1 MKILAINYSQSGQL
15 DEIIENYISPITNAT
30 IDRIKFKASKK
41 FNFPWTVPTFFDTM
55 PECVKEIPTDIE
67 EINYQHEKYDLILLG
82 YQPWF
87 LSPSIPT
94 TSLLKNKKFK
104 QLLNGTPVITIIGS
118 RNMWLNSQ
126 DAVVKMIEDANGR
139 IIGNLPL
146 IDKSDNILSAA
157 SILHWM
163 LTGKKERKWGI
174 FPMPG
179 VSQEDIEGSSK
190 FGEILNKCIDEESL
204 NDYQNQLVEAKGVM
218 ISTNILFIEGRAKKL
233 FKIWANLILKKEAQ
247 GKKRSFWVSFFK
259 YYLVVALF
267 IVSPFVLIIYNIL
280 IRPFTIKSIKEKKRK
295 YTFLGIKH

>member
-15 DEIIENYISPITNAT
+15 DEIIENFIAPLTEFT
-30 IDRIKFKASKK
+30 VDRVKFTTSKK

-55 PECVKEIPTDIE
+55 PECVKEIPTS
-67 EINYQHEKYDLILLG
+67 INESDYQFDKYDLILLG

-94 TSLLKNKKFK
+94 TSLLKNEKFK
-104 QLLNGTPVITIIGS
+104 TLLNGTPVITIIGA

-126 DAVVKMIEDANGR
+126 DAVVRMIENANGKL
-139 IIGNLPL
+139 IGNLPL
-146 IDKSDNILSAA
+146 IDKSDNVLSAA

-179 VSQEDIEGSSK
+179 VSQEDIEGSAN
-190 FGEILNKCIDEESL
+190 FGRLL
-204 NDYQNQLVEAKGVM
+204 NDSVLNNNLNGYQNQLVQANAVS
-218 ISTNILFIEGRAKKL
+218 ISTNILFIEGRAKI
-233 FKIWANLILKKEAQ
+233 FFNAWAGLILKKEAQ

-259 YYLVVALF
+259 YYLIVALF
-267 IVSPFVLIIYNIL
+267 VLSPFVLLIYNL
-280 IRPFTIKSIKEKKRK
+280 LVRPFTAKSIKAKKEK
-295 YTFLGIKH
+295 YTFLGIR

>member
-15 DEIIENYISPITNAT
+15 DEIIENYISPLTNAT
-30 IDRIKFKASKK
+30 IDRVKFNTTKK
-41 FNFPWTVPTFFDTM
+41 FAFPWTVPNFFDTM
-55 PECVKEIPTDIE
+55 PECVKEIPCSIN
-67 EINYQHEKYDLILLG
+67 EINYQFEKYDLILLG

-94 TSLLKNKKFK
+94 TSLLKDEKFK
-104 QLLNGTPVITIIGS
+104 QLLNGTPIITIIGS

-126 DAVVKMIEDANGR
+126 DSVVKMIEEANGKM
-139 IIGNLPL
+139 IGNLPL

-163 LTGKKERKWGI
+163 LTGKKERKWGV

-179 VSQEDIEGSSK
+179 ISDEDIKGASK
-190 FGEILNKCIDEESL
+190 FGEILNQSIANKTLNLYQEE
-204 NDYQNQLVEAKGVM
+204 LVKANGLF
-218 ISTNILFIEGRAKKL
+218 INTNILFIEGRAKTI
-233 FKIWANLILKKEAQ
+233 FKVWANLILKKEAQ

-267 IVSPFVLIIYNIL
+267 IVSPFVVLIYNVL
-280 IRPFTIKSIKEKKRK
+280 IRPFTTKSIREKKKK
-295 YTFLGIKH
+295 YTFLGMK

>member
-15 DEIIENYISPITNAT
+15 DEIIENFISPLTHVEV
-30 IDRIKFKASKK
+30 DRIKFNTVKK
-41 FNFPWTVPTFFDTM
+41 FDFPWTVPAFFDTM
-55 PECVKEIPTDIE
+55 PECVKEIPTSVR
-67 EINYQHEKYDLILLG
+67 EIAFQHEKYDLILFG

-94 TSLLKNKKFK
+94 TSLLKDPIFK
-104 QLLNGTPVITIIGS
+104 NILKNTPIITIIGS

-126 DAVVKMIEDANGR
+126 ESVVHMIKEANGR

-146 IDKSDNILSAA
+146 VDRSSNIFSAA

-163 LTGKKERKWGI
+163 LTGKKEKKWGI

-179 VSQEDIEGSSK
+179 ISEEDIKGSSK
-190 FGEILNKCIDEESL
+190 YGEILNQCLKNNTL
-204 NDYQNQLVEAKGVM
+204 YNYQNELVKANGLS
-218 ISTNILFIEGRAKKL
+218 INTNILFIEGRAKTI

-259 YYLVVALF
+259 YYLVIALF
-267 IVSPFVLIIYNIL
+267 VVSPFVVLIYNVL
-280 IRPFTIKSIKEKKRK
+280 IRPFTGKSIREKKKK
-295 YTFLGIKH
+295 YTFLGINE

>member
-15 DEIIENYISPITNAT
+15 DEIIENFISALSSAT
-30 IDRIKFKASKK
+30 VDRIKFSTEKK
-41 FNFPWTVPTFFDTM
+41 FDFPWTVPTFFDTM
-55 PECVKEIPTDIE
+55 PECVKEIPTSVSK
-67 EINYQHEKYDLILLG
+67 INYQYEKYDLILFG

-94 TSLLKNKKFK
+94 TSLLKDPIFK
-104 QLLNGTPVITIIGS
+104 SFLKNTPVITIIGS

-126 DAVVKMIEDANGR
+126 ESVVKMIQEANGR

-146 IDKSDNILSAA
+146 VDRSSNIFSAA

-179 VSQEDIEGSSK
+179 ISEEDIKGSSK
-190 FGEILNKCIDEESL
+190 FGEILNQSIKNDSL
-204 NDYQNQLVEAKGVM
+204 HNFQSELVMANGLS
-218 ISTNILFIEGRAKKL
+218 INTNILFIEGRAKSI
-233 FKIWANLILKKEAQ
+233 FKIWANLILKKESQ

-259 YYLVVALF
+259 YYLVIALF
-267 IVSPFVLIIYNIL
+267 VVSPFVVLIYNLL
-280 IRPFTIKSIKEKKRK
+280 IRPFTGKSIRDKKKK
-295 YTFLGIKH
+295 YTFLGMND

>member
-15 DEIIENYISPITNAT
+15 DEIIENYISTLSNAT
-30 IDRIKFKASKK
+30 IDRIKFTTKKK
-41 FNFPWTVPTFFDTM
+41 FDFPWTVPTFFNTM
-55 PECVKEIPTDIE
+55 PECVKEIPTALE
-67 EINYQHEKYDLILLG
+67 EINYQHDKYDLILLG

-94 TSLLKNKKFK
+94 TSLLKDEKFK

-126 DAVVKMIEDANGR
+126 DSVVKMIEEANGKL
-139 IIGNLPL
+139 IGNLPL

-163 LTGKKERKWGI
+163 LTGKKERKWGV

-190 FGEILNKCIDEESL
+190 FGDILNKCIEEGKL
-204 NDYQNQLVEAKGVM
+204 NDYQNQLVQAKGVM

-267 IVSPFVLIIYNIL
+267 IVSPFVLLIYNVL
-280 IRPFTIKSIKEKKRK
+280 FRPFTIKSIKEKKRK
-295 YTFLGIKH
+295 YTFLGINK

>member
-15 DEIIENYISPITNAT
+15 DEIMENYLSPLINVT
-30 IDRIKFKASKK
+30 IDRVKFTTSRV
-41 FNFPWTVPTFFDTM
+41 FDFPWTVPTFFDTM
-55 PECVKEIPTDIE
+55 PECVKEIPCPIN
-67 EINYQHEKYDLILLG
+67 EITYQFEKYDLILLG

-94 TSLLKNKKFK
+94 TSLLKDEKFK
-104 QLLNGTPVITIIGS
+104 QLLNGTSVITIIGS

-126 DAVVKMIEDANGR
+126 ESVVQLIQEANGK

-146 IDKSDNILSAA
+146 IDKSSNIFSAA

-163 LTGKKERKWGI
+163 LTGKKEKKWGI

-179 VSQEDIEGSSK
+179 VSDEDIKGAAK
-190 FGEILNKCIDEESL
+190 FGEILNQYISTDTLK
-204 NDYQNQLVEAKGVM
+204 NYQSELVKANGLK
-218 ISTNILFIEGRAKKL
+218 INTNILFIEGRAKTI

-259 YYLVVALF
+259 YYLVIALF
-267 IVSPFVLIIYNIL
+267 VVSPFVVLIYNVL
-280 IRPFTIKSIKEKKRK
+280 VRPFTSKSIREKKEK
-295 YTFLGIKH
+295 YTFLGMD